1 MTMNPALNISPNCG
15 ALAVDKVLTVVA
27 GQPEWRV
34 ALDQR
39 SGGH

>member
-15 ALAVDKVLTVVA
+15 ALAVDKALTVVA
-27 GQPEWRV
+27 GRV